1 MSKYIPVFFIVSV
14 LQISCATNPR
24 SPAVAHSI
32 NTLFGIQM
40 GQPLK
45 SQFAECPK
53 NAQGQY
59 NVGFTKGAIPCWR
72 KSTGNYAEVNLPE
85 SVLMETKALLDS
97 TARVTLENNNV
108 VEIEMFAEQNSWQAL
123 ERYMMDY
130 YGKPLEIETYERDSR
145 VSGLSESRI
154 LTWRSDGV
162 SLHFT
167 ERASND
173 KVRIR
178 VISDAWAIRESQR
191 NKAK

>member
-1 MSKYIPVFFIVSV
+1 MSKYLPVFFIVSV
-14 LQISCATNPR
+14 LQISCATNPS
-24 SPAVAHSI
+24 SPMIAHSI
-32 NTLFGIQM
+32 NTLFGIHIN
-40 GQPLK
+40 QPLK

-59 NVGFTKGAIPCWR
+59 NVGFAKGATPCWR
-72 KSTGNYAEVNLPE
+72 KPTGVYAEVNLPE

-108 VEIEMFAEQNSWQAL
+108 VEIEMFAEQHSWQTL

-154 LTWRSDGV
+154 LTWQANGV